1 MLTELETG
9 LSFLPD
15 NEKFD
20 KTIILKIDID
30 DIIPNDK
37 NVMSTED
44 IDELAES
51 IHKDG
56 LLNPLKVYK
65 NGDGTYELFGGHRRY
80 LALKKLVDEDDDFD
94 PEVSCIV
101 YKRPADELRERL
113 QIIQDNAQRDMSKED
128 KKKLF
133 KELNEVYDKAE
144 ADNNQKILNGKPKT
158 AWISM
163 NLGLNRKTIQ
173 RYLKELEAENASV
186 AEEDGHPAEKKET
199 KAPKE
204 KVPENP
210 DAPTKEEINK
220 AKGFL
225 EEAFD
230 GVSISKNKVT
240 FKFEDREELD
250 ALLEKFTGMT
260 LED

>member
-37 NVMSTED
+37 NVLSTDD

-65 NGDGTYELFGGHRRY
+65 NEDGTYELFGGHRRY

-113 QIIQDNAQRDMSKED
+113 QIIQDNAQRDMTRD
-128 KKKLF
+128 DRKKLF
-133 KELNEVYDKAE
+133 IELNNIFDTAE
-144 ADNNQKILNGKPKT
+144 AEGNHAIGDGRAK
-158 AWISM
+158 ADWIAVK
-163 NLGLNRKTIQ
+163 LGISKRTVF
-173 RYLKELEAENASV
+173 RWLKEIKDKKASP
-186 AEEDGHPAEKKET
+186 EEEK
-199 KAPKE
+199 PDE
-204 KVPENP
+204 KTEDKPSKQATPENP
-210 DAPTKEEINK
+210 DAPDKEDIAQAKDILSSKFASVNVTKGKI
-220 AKGFL
+220 
-225 EEAFD
+225 
-230 GVSISKNKVT
+230 T
-240 FKFEDREELD
+240 FKFETKNDLAELVER
-250 ALLEKFTGMT
+250 LTGTEMVV
-260 LED
+260 

>member
-37 NVMSTED
+37 NVLSTDD

-65 NGDGTYELFGGHRRY
+65 NEDGTYELFGGHRRY

-113 QIIQDNAQRDMSKED
+113 QIIQDNAQRDMTQD
-128 KKKLF
+128 DRKKLF
-133 KELNEVYDKAE
+133 IELNNIFDTAE
-144 ADNNQKILNGKPKT
+144 AEGNHAIGDGRAK
-158 AWISM
+158 ADWIAVK
-163 NLGLNRKTIQ
+163 LGISKRTVY
-173 RYLKELEAENASV
+173 RWLKEIQ
-186 AEEDGHPAEKKET
+186 DKKES
-199 KAPKE
+199 PEEE
-204 KVPENP
+204 KPDEKTEDKPSKQATPENP
-210 DAPTKEEINK
+210 DAPDKEDIAQAKDILSSKFASVNVTKGKI
-220 AKGFL
+220 
-225 EEAFD
+225 
-230 GVSISKNKVT
+230 T
-240 FKFEDREELD
+240 FKFETKNDLAELVER
-250 ALLEKFTGMT
+250 LTGTEMVV
-260 LED
+260 

>member
-37 NVMSTED
+37 NVLSTDD

-65 NGDGTYELFGGHRRY
+65 NEDGTYELFGGHRRY

-113 QIIQDNAQRDMSKED
+113 QIIQDNAQRDMTQD
-128 KKKLF
+128 DRKKLF
-133 KELNEVYDKAE
+133 IELNNIFDTAKAE
-144 ADNNQKILNGKPKT
+144 GNHAIGDGRAKAD
-158 AWISM
+158 WIAVK
-163 NLGLNRKTIQ
+163 LGISKRTVF
-173 RYLKELEAENASV
+173 RWLKEIRDKKESPE
-186 AEEDGHPAEKKET
+186 EKK
-199 KAPKE
+199 PDE
-204 KVPENP
+204 KTEDKPSKQATPEDP
-210 DAPTKEEINK
+210 DAPGKEDIAQAKDILSSKFASVNVTKGKI
-220 AKGFL
+220 
-225 EEAFD
+225 
-230 GVSISKNKVT
+230 T
-240 FKFEDREELD
+240 FKFETKDDLAELVEM
-250 ALLEKFTGMT
+250 LTGIEMAV
-260 LED
+260 

>member
-37 NVMSTED
+37 NVLSTDD

-65 NGDGTYELFGGHRRY
+65 NEDGTYELFGGHRRY

-113 QIIQDNAQRDMSKED
+113 QIIQDNAQRDMTQD
-128 KKKLF
+128 DRKKLF
-133 KELNEVYDKAE
+133 IELNNIFDTAE
-144 ADNNQKILNGKPKT
+144 AEGNHAIGDGRAKADWIAVKLGISKRTVFRWLKKIQDKKASPEEEKPSKQAT
-158 AWISM
+158 
-163 NLGLNRKTIQ
+163 
-173 RYLKELEAENASV
+173 
-186 AEEDGHPAEKKET
+186 
-199 KAPKE
+199 
-204 KVPENP
+204 PENP
-210 DAPTKEEINK
+210 DAPDKEDIAQAKDILSSKFASVNVTKGKI
-220 AKGFL
+220 
-225 EEAFD
+225 
-230 GVSISKNKVT
+230 T
-240 FKFEDREELD
+240 FKFETKNDLAELVER
-250 ALLEKFTGMT
+250 LTGTEMVV
-260 LED
+260 

>member
-20 KTIILKIDID
+20 KTLILKIDID

-37 NVMSTED
+37 NVLSTDD

-65 NGDGTYELFGGHRRY
+65 NEDGTYELFGGHRRY

-113 QIIQDNAQRDMSKED
+113 QIIQDNAQRDMTQED
-128 KKKLF
+128 RKKLF
-133 KELNEVYDKAE
+133 IELNNIFDTAE
-144 ADNNQKILNGKPKT
+144 AEGNHAIGDGRSKSDWIAIKLGVSQRTVRRWIASLEGK
-158 AWISM
+158 
-163 NLGLNRKTIQ
+163 
-173 RYLKELEAENASV
+173 KEV
-186 AEEDGHPAEKKET
+186 PAEEKPDEKNEDKPSKPAT
-199 KAPKE
+199 PA
-204 KVPENP
+204 NP
-210 DAPTKEEINK
+210 DAPDKEDIAQAKDILSSKFASVNVTKGKI
-220 AKGFL
+220 
-225 EEAFD
+225 
-230 GVSISKNKVT
+230 T
-240 FKFEDREELD
+240 FKFETKDDLAELVEM
-250 ALLEKFTGMT
+250 LTGTEMVV
-260 LED
+260 

>member
-37 NVMSTED
+37 NVLSTDD

-65 NGDGTYELFGGHRRY
+65 NEDGPYELFGGHRRY

-113 QIIQDNAQRDMSKED
+113 QIIQDNAQRDMTQD
-128 KKKLF
+128 DRKKLF
-133 KELNEVYDKAE
+133 IELNNIFDTAE
-144 ADNNQKILNGKPKT
+144 AEGNHAIGDGRAK
-158 AWISM
+158 ADWIAVK
-163 NLGLNRKTIQ
+163 LGISKRTVY
-173 RYLKELEAENASV
+173 RWLKEIR
-186 AEEDGHPAEKKET
+186 DKKES
-199 KAPKE
+199 PEEE
-204 KVPENP
+204 KPDEKTEDKPSKQATPENP
-210 DAPTKEEINK
+210 DTPDKEDIAQAKDILSSKFASVNVTKGKI
-220 AKGFL
+220 
-225 EEAFD
+225 
-230 GVSISKNKVT
+230 T
-240 FKFEDREELD
+240 FKFETKNDLAELVER
-250 ALLEKFTGMT
+250 LTGTEMVV
-260 LED
+260 

>member
-37 NVMSTED
+37 NVLSTDD

-65 NGDGTYELFGGHRRY
+65 NEDGTYELFGGHRRY

-113 QIIQDNAQRDMSKED
+113 QIIQDNAQRDMTQD
-128 KKKLF
+128 DRKKLF
-133 KELNEVYDKAE
+133 IELNNIFDTAE
-144 ADNNQKILNGKPKT
+144 AEGNHAIGDGRAK
-158 AWISM
+158 ADWIAVK
-163 NLGLNRKTIQ
+163 LGISKRTVF
-173 RYLKELEAENASV
+173 RWLKEIQ
-186 AEEDGHPAEKKET
+186 DKKES
-199 KAPKE
+199 PEEE
-204 KVPENP
+204 KPDEKTEDKPSKQATPENP
-210 DAPTKEEINK
+210 DAPDKEDIAQAKDILSSKFASVNVTKGKI
-220 AKGFL
+220 
-225 EEAFD
+225 
-230 GVSISKNKVT
+230 T
-240 FKFEDREELD
+240 FKFETKEEL
-250 ALLEKFTGMT
+250 AELVETLTGIEMAV
-260 LED
+260 

>member
-20 KTIILKIDID
+20 KTLILKIDID

-37 NVMSTED
+37 NVLSTDD

-65 NGDGTYELFGGHRRY
+65 NEDGTYELFGGHRRY

-113 QIIQDNAQRDMSKED
+113 QIIQDNAQRDMTQD
-128 KKKLF
+128 DRKKLF
-133 KELNEVYDKAE
+133 IELNNIFDTAE
-144 ADNNQKILNGKPKT
+144 AEGNHAIGDGRSKSD
-158 AWISM
+158 WIAVK
-163 NLGLNRKTIQ
+163 LGVSQ
-173 RYLKELEAENASV
+173 RTVRRWIASLE
-186 AEEDGHPAEKKET
+186 GKKEKPAT
-199 KAPKE
+199 
-204 KVPENP
+204 PENP
-210 DAPTKEEINK
+210 DAPDKEDIAQAKDILSSKFASVNVTKGKI
-220 AKGFL
+220 
-225 EEAFD
+225 
-230 GVSISKNKVT
+230 T
-240 FKFEDREELD
+240 FKFETKDDLAELVER
-250 ALLEKFTGMT
+250 LTGTEMVV
-260 LED
+260 

>member
-37 NVMSTED
+37 NVLSTDD

-65 NGDGTYELFGGHRRY
+65 NEDGTYELFGGHRRY
-80 LALKKLVDEDDDFD
+80 LALKKLVDEDEDFD

-101 YKRPADELRERL
+101 YKRPADEMRERL
-113 QIIQDNAQRDMSKED
+113 QIIQDNAQRNMTQED
-128 KKKLF
+128 RKKLF
-133 KELNEVYDKAE
+133 IELNEIFDTAE
-144 ADNNQKILNGKPKT
+144 AEGNYAIVDGRSKSDWIAVKLGVSQRT
-158 AWISM
+158 VRRWISDFEE
-163 NLGLNRKTIQ
+163 KTD
-173 RYLKELEAENASV
+173 SP
-186 AEEDGHPAEKKET
+186 EEEKPAEKAEDKPSKSAT
-199 KAPKE
+199 
-204 KVPENP
+204 PENP
-210 DAPTKEEINK
+210 DAPDKEDIAQAKDILSSKFVAVNVTKGKI
-220 AKGFL
+220 
-225 EEAFD
+225 
-230 GVSISKNKVT
+230 T
-240 FKFEDREELD
+240 FKFETKEEL
-250 ALLEKFTGMT
+250 AELVETLTGIEMAV
-260 LED
+260 

>member
-20 KTIILKIDID
+20 KTLILKIDID

-37 NVMSTED
+37 NVLSTDD

-65 NGDGTYELFGGHRRY
+65 NEDGTYELFGGHRRY

-113 QIIQDNAQRDMSKED
+113 QIIQDNAQRDMTQD
-128 KKKLF
+128 DRKKLF
-133 KELNEVYDKAE
+133 IELNNIFDTAKAE
-144 ADNNQKILNGKPKT
+144 GNHAIGDGRSKSD
-158 AWISM
+158 WIAVK
-163 NLGLNRKTIQ
+163 LGVSQ
-173 RYLKELEAENASV
+173 RTVRRWIASLK
-186 AEEDGHPAEKKET
+186 GKKET
-199 KAPKE
+199 
-204 KVPENP
+204 PENP
-210 DAPTKEEINK
+210 DAPDKEDIAQAKDILSSKFASVNVTKGKI
-220 AKGFL
+220 
-225 EEAFD
+225 
-230 GVSISKNKVT
+230 T
-240 FKFEDREELD
+240 FKFETKDDLAELVER
-250 ALLEKFTGMT
+250 LTGTEMVG
-260 LED
+260 

>member
-37 NVMSTED
+37 NVLSTDD

-65 NGDGTYELFGGHRRY
+65 NEDGTYELFGGHRRY

-113 QIIQDNAQRDMSKED
+113 QIIQDNAQRAMTQDD
-128 KKKLF
+128 RKKLF
-133 KELNEVYDKAE
+133 IELNNIFDTAE
-144 ADNNQKILNGKPKT
+144 AEGNHAIGDGRAKADWIAVKLGISKRTVFRWLKDKKESPEEGK
-158 AWISM
+158 
-163 NLGLNRKTIQ
+163 
-173 RYLKELEAENASV
+173 
-186 AEEDGHPAEKKET
+186 PAEKME
-199 KAPKE
+199 E
-204 KVPENP
+204 KPSKPATPEDP
-210 DAPTKEEINK
+210 DAPAKEDMELAKDILSSKFDAVNVTKGKI
-220 AKGFL
+220 
-225 EEAFD
+225 
-230 GVSISKNKVT
+230 T
-240 FKFEDREELD
+240 FKFKTKEDLAQLVEMLTGEEM
-250 ALLEKFTGMT
+250 GV
-260 LED
+260 

>member
-20 KTIILKIDID
+20 KTLILKIDID

-37 NVMSTED
+37 NVLSTDD

-65 NGDGTYELFGGHRRY
+65 NEDGTYELFGGHRRY

-113 QIIQDNAQRDMSKED
+113 QIIQDNAQRDMTQD
-128 KKKLF
+128 DRKKLF
-133 KELNEVYDKAE
+133 IELNNIFDTAE
-144 ADNNQKILNGKPKT
+144 AEGNHAIGDGRAK
-158 AWISM
+158 ADWIAVK
-163 NLGLNRKTIQ
+163 LGISKRTVF
-173 RYLKELEAENASV
+173 RWLKEIQDKKASP
-186 AEEDGHPAEKKET
+186 EEEK
-199 KAPKE
+199 PDE
-204 KVPENP
+204 KTEDKPSKQATPENP
-210 DAPTKEEINK
+210 DAPDKEDIAQAKDILSSKFASVNVTKGKI
-220 AKGFL
+220 
-225 EEAFD
+225 
-230 GVSISKNKVT
+230 T
-240 FKFEDREELD
+240 FKFETKNDLAELVER
-250 ALLEKFTGMT
+250 LTGTEMVV
-260 LED
+260 

>member
-37 NVMSTED
+37 NVLSTDD

-65 NGDGTYELFGGHRRY
+65 NEDGTYELFGGHRRY

-113 QIIQDNAQRDMSKED
+113 QIIQDNAQRDMTQD
-128 KKKLF
+128 DRKKLF
-133 KELNEVYDKAE
+133 IELNNIFDTAE
-144 ADNNQKILNGKPKT
+144 AEGNHAIGDGRAK
-158 AWISM
+158 ADWIAVK
-163 NLGLNRKTIQ
+163 LGISKRTVF
-173 RYLKELEAENASV
+173 RWLKEIQDKKAAP
-186 AEEDGHPAEKKET
+186 EEEK
-199 KAPKE
+199 PDE
-204 KVPENP
+204 KTEDKPSKQATPENP
-210 DAPTKEEINK
+210 DAPDKEDIAQAKDILSSKFASVNVTKGKI
-220 AKGFL
+220 
-225 EEAFD
+225 
-230 GVSISKNKVT
+230 T
-240 FKFEDREELD
+240 FKFETKNDLAELVEM
-250 ALLEKFTGMT
+250 LTGIEMAV
-260 LED
+260 

>member
-20 KTIILKIDID
+20 KTLILKIDID

-37 NVMSTED
+37 NVLSTDD

-65 NGDGTYELFGGHRRY
+65 NEDGTYELFGGHRRY

-113 QIIQDNAQRDMSKED
+113 QIIQDNAQRDMTQED
-128 KKKLF
+128 RKKLF
-133 KELNEVYDKAE
+133 IELNNIFDTAE
-144 ADNNQKILNGKPKT
+144 AEGNHAIGDGRSKSD
-158 AWISM
+158 WIAVK
-163 NLGLNRKTIQ
+163 LGISKRTVF
-173 RYLKELEAENASV
+173 RWLKEIQ
-186 AEEDGHPAEKKET
+186 DKKES
-199 KAPKE
+199 PEEE
-204 KVPENP
+204 KPDEKTGDKPSKQATPENP
-210 DAPTKEEINK
+210 DAPDKEDIAQAKDILSSKFASVNVTKGKI
-220 AKGFL
+220 
-225 EEAFD
+225 
-230 GVSISKNKVT
+230 T
-240 FKFEDREELD
+240 FKFETKNDLAELVER
-250 ALLEKFTGMT
+250 LTGTEMVV
-260 LED
+260 

>member
-37 NVMSTED
+37 NVLSTDD

-65 NGDGTYELFGGHRRY
+65 NEDGTYELFGGHRRY

-113 QIIQDNAQRDMSKED
+113 QIIQDNAQRDMTQD
-128 KKKLF
+128 DRKKLF
-133 KELNEVYDKAE
+133 IELNNIFDTAE
-144 ADNNQKILNGKPKT
+144 AEDNHAIGDGRAK
-158 AWISM
+158 ADWIAVK
-163 NLGLNRKTIQ
+163 LGISKRTVF
-173 RYLKELEAENASV
+173 RWLKEIQDKKASP
-186 AEEDGHPAEKKET
+186 EEEK
-199 KAPKE
+199 PDE
-204 KVPENP
+204 KTEDKPSKQATPENP
-210 DAPTKEEINK
+210 DTPDKEDIAQAKDILSSKFASVNVTKGKI
-220 AKGFL
+220 
-225 EEAFD
+225 
-230 GVSISKNKVT
+230 T
-240 FKFEDREELD
+240 FKFETKNDLAELVER
-250 ALLEKFTGMT
+250 LTGTEMVV
-260 LED
+260 

>member
-20 KTIILKIDID
+20 KTLILKIDID

-37 NVMSTED
+37 NVLSTDD

-65 NGDGTYELFGGHRRY
+65 NEDGTYELFGGHRRY

-113 QIIQDNAQRDMSKED
+113 QIIQDNAQRDMTRD
-128 KKKLF
+128 DRKKLF
-133 KELNEVYDKAE
+133 IELNNIFDTAE
-144 ADNNQKILNGKPKT
+144 AEGNHTIGDGRAK
-158 AWISM
+158 ADWIAVK
-163 NLGLNRKTIQ
+163 LGISKRTVF
-173 RYLKELEAENASV
+173 RWLKEIQ
-186 AEEDGHPAEKKET
+186 DKKES
-199 KAPKE
+199 PEEE
-204 KVPENP
+204 KPDKKTEDKPSKQATPENP
-210 DAPTKEEINK
+210 DAPDKEDIAQAKDILSSKFASVNVTKGKI
-220 AKGFL
+220 
-225 EEAFD
+225 
-230 GVSISKNKVT
+230 T
-240 FKFEDREELD
+240 FKFETKNDLAELVER
-250 ALLEKFTGMT
+250 LTGTEMVV
-260 LED
+260 

>member
-37 NVMSTED
+37 NVLSTDD

-65 NGDGTYELFGGHRRY
+65 NEDGTYELFGGHRRY

-113 QIIQDNAQRDMSKED
+113 QIIQDNAQRDMTQD
-128 KKKLF
+128 DRKKLF
-133 KELNEVYDKAE
+133 IELNNIFDTAE
-144 ADNNQKILNGKPKT
+144 AEGNHAIGDGRAK
-158 AWISM
+158 ADWIAVK
-163 NLGLNRKTIQ
+163 LGISKRTVY
-173 RYLKELEAENASV
+173 RWLKEIQ
-186 AEEDGHPAEKKET
+186 DKKES
-199 KAPKE
+199 PEEE
-204 KVPENP
+204 KPDEKTEDKPSKQATPENP
-210 DAPTKEEINK
+210 DAADKEDIAQAKDILSSKFVSVNVTKGKI
-220 AKGFL
+220 
-225 EEAFD
+225 
-230 GVSISKNKVT
+230 T
-240 FKFEDREELD
+240 FKFETKNDLAELVER
-250 ALLEKFTGMT
+250 LTGTEMVV
-260 LED
+260 

>member
-30 DIIPNDK
+30 DITPNDK
-37 NVMSTED
+37 NVLSTDD

-65 NGDGTYELFGGHRRY
+65 NDDGTYELFGGHRRY

-113 QIIQDNAQRDMSKED
+113 QIIQDNAQRDMTQD
-128 KKKLF
+128 DRKKLF
-133 KELNEVYDKAE
+133 VELNNIFDTAE
-144 ADNNQKILNGKPKT
+144 AEGNHAIGDGRAKADWIAVKLGISKRTVFRWLKDLQDKKESLEDGKT
-158 AWISM
+158 AD
-163 NLGLNRKTIQ
+163 K
-173 RYLKELEAENASV
+173 V
-186 AEEDGHPAEKKET
+186 EEKPSKPAK
-199 KAPKE
+199 
-204 KVPENP
+204 PENP
-210 DAPTKEEINK
+210 DAPAKEDMALAKDILSSKFDAVNVTKGKI
-220 AKGFL
+220 
-225 EEAFD
+225 
-230 GVSISKNKVT
+230 T
-240 FKFEDREELD
+240 FKFETKEDLSELVEMLTGEEM
-250 ALLEKFTGMT
+250 GV
-260 LED
+260 

>member
-37 NVMSTED
+37 NVLSTDD

-65 NGDGTYELFGGHRRY
+65 NEDGTYELFGGHRRY

-113 QIIQDNAQRDMSKED
+113 QIIQDNAQRDMTQD
-128 KKKLF
+128 DRKKLF
-133 KELNEVYDKAE
+133 IELNNIFDTAE
-144 ADNNQKILNGKPKT
+144 AEGNHAIGDGRAK
-158 AWISM
+158 ADWIAVK
-163 NLGLNRKTIQ
+163 LGISKRTVY
-173 RYLKELEAENASV
+173 RWLKEIK
-186 AEEDGHPAEKKET
+186 DKKES
-199 KAPKE
+199 PEEE
-204 KVPENP
+204 KPDEKTEDKPSKQATPENP
-210 DAPTKEEINK
+210 DAPDKEDIAQAKDILSSKFASVNVTKGKI
-220 AKGFL
+220 
-225 EEAFD
+225 
-230 GVSISKNKVT
+230 T
-240 FKFEDREELD
+240 FKFETKNDLAELVEM
-250 ALLEKFTGMT
+250 LTGIEMVV
-260 LED
+260 

>member
-20 KTIILKIDID
+20 KTLILKIDID

-37 NVMSTED
+37 NVLSTDD

-65 NGDGTYELFGGHRRY
+65 NEDGTYELFGGHRRY

-101 YKRPADELRERL
+101 YKRPVDQLRERL
-113 QIIQDNAQRDMSKED
+113 QIIQDNAQRAMTQED
-128 KKKLF
+128 RKKLF
-133 KELNEVYDKAE
+133 VELNNIFDTAKAE
-144 ADNNQKILNGKPKT
+144 GNYAVTGGQSKSDWIAVKLGICKRTVFRWLKKTSKPAT
-158 AWISM
+158 
-163 NLGLNRKTIQ
+163 
-173 RYLKELEAENASV
+173 
-186 AEEDGHPAEKKET
+186 
-199 KAPKE
+199 
-204 KVPENP
+204 PENP
-210 DAPTKEEINK
+210 DAPDKEDIAQAKDILSSKFASVNVTKGKI
-220 AKGFL
+220 
-225 EEAFD
+225 
-230 GVSISKNKVT
+230 T
-240 FKFEDREELD
+240 FKFETKDDLAELVER
-250 ALLEKFTGMT
+250 LTGTEMVV
-260 LED
+260 

>member
-37 NVMSTED
+37 NVLSTDD

-65 NGDGTYELFGGHRRY
+65 NEDGTYELFGGHRRY

-113 QIIQDNAQRDMSKED
+113 QIIQDNAQRDMTRD
-128 KKKLF
+128 DRKKLF
-133 KELNEVYDKAE
+133 IELNNIFDTAE
-144 ADNNQKILNGKPKT
+144 AEGNHAIGDGRAK
-158 AWISM
+158 ADWIAVK
-163 NLGLNRKTIQ
+163 LGISKRTVF
-173 RYLKELEAENASV
+173 RWLKEIQDKKESPE
-186 AEEDGHPAEKKET
+186 EKKPDKKTEDKPSKQAT
-199 KAPKE
+199 
-204 KVPENP
+204 PENP
-210 DAPTKEEINK
+210 DAPDKEDIAQAKDILSSKFASVNVTKGKI
-220 AKGFL
+220 
-225 EEAFD
+225 
-230 GVSISKNKVT
+230 T
-240 FKFEDREELD
+240 FKFETKDDLAELVEM
-250 ALLEKFTGMT
+250 LTGIEMAV
-260 LED
+260 

>member
-37 NVMSTED
+37 NVLSTDD

-65 NGDGTYELFGGHRRY
+65 NEDGTYELFGGHRRY

-101 YKRPADELRERL
+101 YKRPADQLRERL
-113 QIIQDNAQRDMSKED
+113 QIIQDNAQRDMTQD
-128 KKKLF
+128 DRKKLF
-133 KELNEVYDKAE
+133 IELNNIFDTAE
-144 ADNNQKILNGKPKT
+144 AEGNHAIGDGRAK
-158 AWISM
+158 ADWIAVK
-163 NLGLNRKTIQ
+163 LGISKRTVF
-173 RYLKELEAENASV
+173 RWLKEIQN
-186 AEEDGHPAEKKET
+186 KKES
-199 KAPKE
+199 PEEE
-204 KVPENP
+204 KPVEKSEDKPSKSATPEDP
-210 DAPTKEEINK
+210 DAPGKEDIAQAKDILSSKFASVNVTKGKI
-220 AKGFL
+220 
-225 EEAFD
+225 
-230 GVSISKNKVT
+230 T
-240 FKFEDREELD
+240 FKFETKDDLAELVEM
-250 ALLEKFTGMT
+250 LTGT
-260 LED
+260 EIVV

>member
-37 NVMSTED
+37 NVLSTDD

-65 NGDGTYELFGGHRRY
+65 NEDGTYELFGGHRRY

-113 QIIQDNAQRDMSKED
+113 QIIQDNAQRDMTQD
-128 KKKLF
+128 DRKKLF
-133 KELNEVYDKAE
+133 IELNNIFDTAE
-144 ADNNQKILNGKPKT
+144 AEGNHAIGDGRAK
-158 AWISM
+158 ADWIAVK
-163 NLGLNRKTIQ
+163 LGISKRTVF
-173 RYLKELEAENASV
+173 RWLKEIR
-186 AEEDGHPAEKKET
+186 DKKES
-199 KAPKE
+199 PEEE
-204 KVPENP
+204 KPSKQATPENP
-210 DAPTKEEINK
+210 DAPDKEDIAQAKDILSSKFASVNVTKGKI
-220 AKGFL
+220 
-225 EEAFD
+225 
-230 GVSISKNKVT
+230 T
-240 FKFEDREELD
+240 FKFETKNDLAELVER
-250 ALLEKFTGMT
+250 LTGTEMVV
-260 LED
+260 